1 MAYRYNAKIIIA
13 ELVGIIPLYGCYI
26 ELDCGDDVCIITTG
40 LGEKNPE
47 AKIDLILKHALVDG
61 IIVNKEKEYHIFKD
75 ANNRSCIPNVDKA
88 LQAAIKQEY
97 HYYVQDQQRP

>member
-13 ELVGIIPLYGCYI
+13 ELEGIIPLYGCYI

-40 LGEKNPE
+40 LGDRNPE

-61 IIVNKEKEYHIFKD
+61 IIVNRKNEYHIIKD
-75 ANNRSCIPNVDKA
+75 VNDRSCIPNVDKA
-88 LQAAIKQEY
+88 LLAAIKQEY
-97 HYYVQDQQRP
+97 HYYDQNKQRP